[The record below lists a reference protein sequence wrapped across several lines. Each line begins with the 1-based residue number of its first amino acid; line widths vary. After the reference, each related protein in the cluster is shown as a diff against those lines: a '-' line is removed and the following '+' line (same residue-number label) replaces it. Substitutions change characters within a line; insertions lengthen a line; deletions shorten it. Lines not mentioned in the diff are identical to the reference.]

1 MNYIK
6 NREVKKLGRKL
17 AVLYLLN
24 LSDLF
29 FTNVLLGRFSEFFY
43 EANKMMRPMVNT
55 IYMYIL
61 KVGVILLILL
71 YWYYRSRKS
80 DDKQYKRSIIASEVL
95 IGIYSII
102 NLIHLINLGIVI
114 YNQVYLALI

>member
-1 MNYIK
+1 MNYIN
-6 NREVKKLGRKL
+6 NREVKELGRKL
-17 AVLYLLN
+17 AFLYLLN

-71 YWYYRSRKS
+71 YWYHRSRKS

-102 NLIHLINLGIVI
+102 NLIHLINIGIVI